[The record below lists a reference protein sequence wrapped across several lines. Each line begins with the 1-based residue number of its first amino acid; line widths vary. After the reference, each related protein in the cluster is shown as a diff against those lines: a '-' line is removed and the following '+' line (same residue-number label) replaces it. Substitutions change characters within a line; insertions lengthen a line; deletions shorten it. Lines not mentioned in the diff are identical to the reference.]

1 MNTAENA
8 ESLRPDFCSMK
19 SRFIKL
25 LFLSWILISCASPP
39 PPPALPPPALLRILN
54 WDTYIDP
61 ALLDA
66 FTDETGIGIVYHT
79 YSNNEELY
87 NILTT
92 VKEPYDVVIVS
103 DVLIDRL
110 RREQR
115 LAVLNRSRI
124 PNLANLD
131 PAFNRI
137 ASDPIN
143 RFCVPYLWGV
153 LGFGYRQSTQRQ
165 PIASWDDVFDPARS
179 NRVVMIDD
187 ARFGLGLALIKLGF
201 SPNTSDPAAIGAAR
215 DWLRSHAGRIVRF
228 AGDDGQTFLASGEA
242 DIAIEWSGDILQIA
256 SIDPDIQFEIPAEGA
271 IFVADHMCVLA
282 DAANHAAAEQFIN
295 FILTAEHGAALAN
308 KTRYI
313 SPNRAAFDR
322 LDDDLRRLIQRYQAL
337 EQEGRLLRLVDIDSA
352 TYELYRAAWAEVR
365 R

>member
-1 MNTAENA
+1 MNTAANA
-8 ESLRPDFCSMK
+8 ESLRPDFCPMK

-25 LFLSWILISCASPP
+25 LFLSWMLIGCASPP
-39 PPPALPPPALLRILN
+39 SPLVSPTPALLRILN
-54 WDTYIDP
+54 RDIYIDP

-66 FTDETGIGIVYHT
+66 FTDETGIVIVYHT

-92 VKEPYDVVIVS
+92 VKEPYDLVIVS

-110 RREQR
+110 LREQR
-115 LAVLNRSRI
+115 LAVLNRGRI
-124 PNLANLD
+124 PNLANLA

-137 ASDPIN
+137 ASDPVN

-153 LGFGYRQSTQRQ
+153 LGFGYRQSAQRQ
-165 PIASWDDVFDPARS
+165 SMTSWDDVFDPARS
-179 NRVVMIDD
+179 NRVVMVDD
-187 ARFGLGLALIKLGF
+187 ARFGIGLALIKIGF

-215 DWLRSHAGRIVRF
+215 DWLRSHAGRIFRF
-228 AGDDGQTFLASGEA
+228 AGNDGQTFLASNEA
-242 DIAIEWSGDILQIA
+242 DVAIEWSGDILQIA
-256 SIDPDIQFEIPAEGA
+256 SIDSDIQFEIPAEGA
-271 IFVADHMCVLA
+271 IFAADSMCVLA
-282 DAANHAAAEQFIN
+282 NAANQAAAEQFIN
-295 FILTAEHGAALAN
+295 FILTTEHGAALAN

-337 EQEGRLLRLVDIDSA
+337 EQEGRLFRLVNVDSA
-352 TYELYRAAWAEVR
+352 TNELYRAAWAEVR

>member
-1 MNTAENA
+1 MNTAANA
-8 ESLRPDFCSMK
+8 ESLRPDFCPMK

-25 LFLSWILISCASPP
+25 LFLSWMLIGCASPSSP
-39 PPPALPPPALLRILN
+39 LVSPTPALLRILN
-54 WDTYIDP
+54 RDTYIDP

-66 FTDETGIGIVYHT
+66 FTDETGIVIVYHT

-92 VKEPYDVVIVS
+92 AKEPYDLVIVS

-110 RREQR
+110 LREQR
-115 LAVLNRSRI
+115 LAVLNRGRI
-124 PNLANLD
+124 PNLANLA

-137 ASDPIN
+137 ASDPVN

-153 LGFGYRQSTQRQ
+153 LGFGYRQSAQRQ
-165 PIASWDDVFDPARS
+165 SITSWDDVFDPARS
-179 NRVVMIDD
+179 NRVVMVDD
-187 ARFGLGLALIKLGF
+187 ARFGIGLALIKLGF

-228 AGDDGQTFLASGEA
+228 AGNDGQTFLASNEA
-242 DIAIEWSGDILQIA
+242 DVAIEWSGDILQIA

-271 IFVADHMCVLA
+271 IFAADSMCVLA
-282 DAANHAAAEQFIN
+282 NAANHAAAEQFIN

-337 EQEGRLLRLVDIDSA
+337 EQDGRLFRLVDVDSA
-352 TYELYRAAWAEVR
+352 TYQLYRAAWAEVR